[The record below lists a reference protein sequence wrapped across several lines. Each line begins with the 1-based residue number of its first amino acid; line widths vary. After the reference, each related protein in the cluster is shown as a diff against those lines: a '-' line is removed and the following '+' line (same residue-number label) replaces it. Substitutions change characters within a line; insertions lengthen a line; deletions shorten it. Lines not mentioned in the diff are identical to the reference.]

1 MKRAVVTMS
10 FGTEWDKVL
19 SLTQPRI
26 EDFAKRNQIDF
37 ILINRSVMDPKTI
50 TSRLLETYWSGG
62 ATSSVSTSMLIAW

>member
-37 ILINRSVMDPKTI
+37 ILINRSVMDPKG
-50 TSRLLETYWSGG
+50 L
-62 ATSSVSTSMLIAW
+62 